1 MAHFAQLDD
10 KNIVTQ
16 VIVVGDVDTA
26 DNNGNEVESIGV
38 SFCQKLLG
46 ESTIWK
52 QTSYT
57 AIGGTGF
64 RGTYAGIGMTYMSNV
79 ATMGVGSTDVFIHQQ
94 PFASWSIG
102 VGTARW
108 YAPIDGPPV
117 LTDSEKAANKS
128 YFWDEAAYQADTND
142 PKTVGW
148 ALTTIQNT

>member
-1 MAHFAQLDD
+1 MA
-10 KNIVTQ
+10 
-16 VIVVGDVDTA
+16 
-26 DNNGNEVESIGV
+26 
-38 SFCQKLLG
+38 
-46 ESTIWK
+46 
-52 QTSYT
+52 
-57 AIGGTGF
+57 
-64 RGTYAGIGMTYMSNV
+64 NV
-79 ATMGVGSTDVFIHQQ
+79 ATMGVGSTDIFIRKQ
-94 PFASWSIG
+94 PYPSWSIG